1 MDMGAWAAAAVAGIG
16 LIVFVVGYVLDQV
29 PGLTAKAE
37 RAIASLRRLRATW
50 RDGEDVTRHRP
61 SGGGGDRED
70 VKPRR

>member
-1 MDMGAWAAAAVAGIG
+1 MGGWAAAAVAGIG

-50 RDGEDVTRHRP
+50 RDGEDAKRHRP
-61 SGGGGDRED
+61 PAAGGDRED
-70 VKPRR
+70 VNPRR